1 MNNFYTNLLAK
12 SDSHACVNMYI
23 YGYLNGSLYS
33 LFNFLFPL
41 FEFDGCFD
49 IVHSTRHHK
58 QSANDSNKTNH

>member
-1 MNNFYTNLLAK
+1 
-12 SDSHACVNMYI
+12 MYI

-41 FEFDGCFD
+41 FEFDGCID

-58 QSANDSNKTNH
+58 QSANDSNKNNH